1 MATNSIIDNLNPYAR
16 RVATHLFRH
25 FPDWATLATTDPNP
39 NADFGALLLEI
50 PANLSGS
57 EIVLHI
63 WSDGDELTVGLHTHH
78 CHFSDYDQRETD
90 EHIEDGVE
98 YIKNL
103 IQENFVIYSWYCNG
117 QFCCSVTGTPGKV
130 EDPAKFIS
138 NVDRVTCRSW
148 AGTYDSDD
156 VKVTG

>member
-16 RVATHLFRH
+16 RVATHLFRN

-39 NADFGALLLEI
+39 NADSGALLLEI

-57 EIVLHI
+57 EIVLHV
-63 WSDGDELTVGLHTHH
+63 WSDSDELTVGLHTHH
-78 CHFSDYDQRETD
+78 CHFADYDQRETD
-90 EHIEDGVE
+90 DHIEDGIA

-103 IQENFVIYSWYCNG
+103 IQEKIVIYSLYCNG

-130 EDPAKFIS
+130 EDLAKFIS